1 MYAQFH
7 TFLED
12 ISDPVYL
19 MSPDGAIR
27 YINSSARGVLG
38 IEADA
43 MSENLLLSDCHPQWA
58 AAMIRKEAIPAAIAN
73 GRWRGESAL
82 LTREG
87 MELPVFQTISI
98 QQAQQGDIA
107 HLTSVFKADT
117 GAHFDS
123 VRRIDRLTQLETLI
137 RLSKDVLQETRRE
150 GVIQRVVAAACELTH
165 GNICLFARVSESGEV
180 CVEAASEGCTPDS
193 ALALEIRRL
202 VAQPTFADDL
212 HMRKSFRLVAAE
224 FSYYTGAQPTP
235 GTAPPAKLKHLVCAR
250 LLESSNA
257 DARMIL
263 VGNSDNVA
271 FTPEDEAMLLQM
283 AAFTE
288 LGLNHIQARQE
299 AGRRSREMELIFAN
313 LKEAVMVC
321 SANGTPIMANSAC
334 VASLGFD
341 PSGYTCRDLS
351 GRMNLVYPDGSRVP
365 PGAMPFARAID
376 GESVNDER
384 YYGYDKDG
392 GSVVYVMSA
401 TPFYKGS
408 EVAGA
413 VTVWRDET
421 DLEKLTEKLIT
432 EQSALRTIIKSAP
445 EGIVVVDKDCRITMA
460 NPTATRLYGR
470 PVPLNQPLS
479 AQEDLEI
486 LHPDGTPYEPWDL
499 PLSRSVFFGEVWF
512 DQEIALAQP
521 DGGMRYL
528 LVNTTPIKNKEG
540 EIIGGVGV
548 MHDITQRR
556 SEKMQLQQDKDL
568 LERRVAERTV
578 ELEALIET
586 LKTEIEERKRVEQ
599 QLRESRQELR
609 MMSRRTLEALEADKQ
624 TVAKELHDSIGAS
637 LAAIKFSLED
647 RLSTMQSVPREDTVS
662 LEKIVSYLMY
672 TIKETKR
679 ISASLRPTTLDDLGL
694 MATIDWFCR
703 EFSTFYKQ
711 IRVTQEVAINESD
724 LSDAMKIV
732 IYRILQESMNNSAKH
747 ANPSQIH
754 FSMNRRDGGVRMTI
768 KDDGCGFEPD
778 SRLFNSDPLSGHGI
792 QGMRERAE
800 ICGGRFDIESGE
812 GEGTRITLDLPFY
825 EDRCQETGVR
835 RQKTEGQRAEGR
847 GQKTSH

>member
-7 TFLED
+7 NFLED

-19 MSPDGAIR
+19 MRPDGAIQ

-43 MSENLLLSDCHPQWA
+43 ISADLLLSDFHPQWA
-58 AAMIRKEAIPAAIAN
+58 AAMIRKEAIPSAIAN

-87 MELPVFQTISI
+87 MELPVFQTISAE
-98 QQAQQGDIA
+98 QARQGDIV

-117 GAHFDS
+117 GLHFDK

-150 GVIQRVVAAACELTH
+150 GIIQRVVAAACELTH
-165 GNICLFARVSESGEV
+165 GNICLFARVSEVGAL
-180 CVEAASEGCTPDS
+180 CFEAASEGCTPEC

-202 VAQPTFADDL
+202 VAQPAFAADIFR
-212 HMRKSFRLVAAE
+212 RKSFRLVAAE
-224 FSYYTGAQPTP
+224 FSHYTGGQT
-235 GTAPPAKLKHLVCAR
+235 TADQLKHLVCAR
-250 LLESSNA
+250 IPENLNA
-257 DARMIL
+257 EAGVIL
-263 VGNSDNVA
+263 VGNSDDVA

-341 PSGYTCRDLS
+341 PSGCTCRDLS
-351 GRMNLVYPDGSRVP
+351 CRMNLVYPDGSRVAP
-365 PGAMPFARAID
+365 EAMPFARALC
-376 GESVNDER
+376 GESVSDER
-384 YYGYDKDG
+384 YYGYDKEG

-401 TPFYKGS
+401 TPLYKGS

-421 DLEKLTEKLIT
+421 DLEKLTEKLIA

-445 EGIVVVDKDCRITMA
+445 EGIVVVDKDCRISMA
-460 NPTATRLYGR
+460 NPTAVRLYGR

-479 AQEDLEI
+479 AQGDLEI
-486 LHPDGTPYEPWDL
+486 LHPDGTPYDPWDL

-512 DQEIALAQP
+512 DQEIALARP

-556 SEKMQLQQDKDL
+556 SEKMQLQQDKDH

-578 ELEALIET
+578 ELESLVET

-624 TVAKELHDSIGAS
+624 AVAKELHDSIGAS

-647 RLSTMQSVPREDTVS
+647 RLSTMKSVPREDTVS

-711 IRVTQEVAINESD
+711 IRVIQDVAIDESD

-754 FSMNRRDGGVRMTI
+754 FRMNRRDGGIRMTI
-768 KDDGCGFEPD
+768 KDDGCGFEPN
-778 SRLFNSDPLSGHGI
+778 SRLFASDPLSGHGI

-800 ICGGRFDIESGE
+800 ICGGRFEIESSQG
-812 GEGTRITLDLPFY
+812 GGTRITLDLPF
-825 EDRCQETGVR
+825 
-835 RQKTEGQRAEGR
+835 
-847 GQKTSH
+847 